1 MISRGSGRKAILML
15 HGRGAD
21 AEDIIGISRF
31 FDAKCYAFTAEGNA
45 WYPAPFMQPKK
56 SNDPFI
62 SNNLDKIN
70 EVISNLKKEHDEV
83 FLLGFSQ
90 GACLALEYGARFDD
104 VSGVIAFSGG
114 FIGSDDE
121 LPSSFLTQKAVIC
134 CSFNDP
140 FIPLKRAEA
149 SADICKRGGAVVKT
163 NFYEGATHTITNK
176 DIELAKT
183 IFD

>member
-1 MISRGSGRKAILML
+1 MISRGSGDIGILML

-21 AEDIIGISRF
+21 ADDIIGISRF
-31 FDAKCYAFTAEGNA
+31 FDAKCYALTANNNE
-45 WYPAPFMQPKK
+45 WYPAPFMQPRKI
-56 SNDPFI
+56 NEPHI
-62 SNNLDKIN
+62 SNNLDK
-70 EVISNLKKEHDEV
+70 VRGVVRDLLKNHSKIY
-83 FLLGFSQ
+83 LLGFSQ

-104 VSGVIAFSGG
+104 ISGVIAFSGG
-114 FIGSDDE
+114 FIGLDEE
-121 LPSSFLTQKAVIC
+121 LPSSFLTKKAVIC